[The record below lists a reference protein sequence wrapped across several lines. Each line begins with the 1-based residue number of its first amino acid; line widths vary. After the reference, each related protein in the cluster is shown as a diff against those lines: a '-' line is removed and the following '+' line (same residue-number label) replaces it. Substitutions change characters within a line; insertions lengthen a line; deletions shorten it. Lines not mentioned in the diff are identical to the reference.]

1 MHKKR
6 TKALILSDMDTTTK
20 GNKKRANKM
29 TFSTFRQNKRCHTR
43 VREMRQ
49 DYKKLLRSGKKETSE
64 QAQALSATAKHK
76 H

>member
-6 TKALILSDMDTTTK
+6 TKALIFSDMDITTK
-20 GNKKRANKM
+20 RSKKRANKM
-29 TFSTFRQNKRCHTR
+29 TFSTFRQKRCHTR
-43 VREMRQ
+43 AREMRQ
-49 DYKKLLRSGKKETSE
+49 DHKKLLRSGKKETSE